1 MTGTEVVRQLKSLVD
16 DRKSF
21 LNGIDDEIFQDDIT
35 ALNEAI
41 EIITRG
47 CAGCSCN
54 ADLEESKKLKHY
66 FEVLFTDGSPSV
78 CVENGES
85 WCWNEDLL
93 VVYGE
98 SNNTIA
104 TFNVKNVRGII
115 KREEQ
120 ADYEMRVQKSTITK
134 GEKYDKR
141 IWCIYCTEAR

>member
-1 MTGTEVVRQLKSLVD
+1 MTRTEVIRQLKSLVD

-21 LNGIDDEIFQDDIT
+21 LNDIDDEIFQDDIT

-54 ADLEESKKLKHY
+54 ADLEESMKSKHY
-66 FEVLFTDGSPSV
+66 SEVLFTDDSPSV

-115 KREEQ
+115 KREE
-120 ADYEMRVQKSTITK
+120 
-134 GEKYDKR
+134 
-141 IWCIYCTEAR
+141 